1 MLLALRRRVE
11 TSMPSAARDPSDSAS
26 ATRDVRLHVPVST
39 ILTLLIAAACVWALL
54 RLVPSLVVFFVALV
68 LAVTLWPVVDRMERR
83 GLSRPLSVGMLAL
96 GMVAV
101 VALFVFLILPPLANQ
116 SIELAANIGA
126 YRRKV
131 QAHLNPDHPL
141 LARLMSEIFDLP
153 SSPEVAH
160 SLRRPLAWGQ
170 VVLES
175 ALAAVMVL
183 VLSVYLLLDGKRTY
197 AWLLAYVPRRH
208 RSMMAETVPAVS
220 EVVMAYVQGQLLTSL
235 LAGGYAF
242 AALTILRVPSALP
255 LAVLAAICD
264 VLPILGVFI
273 STIPAAF
280 FALTVSPFAAAAV
293 VVLYL
298 LYHAIENYVIIPR
311 VYGRRLRLSPL
322 VVLIALI
329 VGGSL
334 YGVLGAVLIL
344 PVFAAYPIIE
354 KIWLTDYLSDEVV
367 ADHAELAEAAAT
379 GEDRAIDAVLQGEEH
394 PSERMTIRKNG

>member
-11 TSMPSAARDPSDSAS
+11 LSTRSAPRDPSDSAS
-26 ATRDVRLHVPVST
+26 AVRDVRIHVPVST
-39 ILTLLIAAACVWALL
+39 ILKVLIAAACLWALL
-54 RLVPSLVVFFVALV
+54 RLIPSLIVLFVALV
-68 LAVTLWPVVDRMERR
+68 LAITLWPIVERLERR
-83 GLSRPLSVGMLAL
+83 GLSRSLAVGLVAS
-96 GMVAV
+96 GMIAV
-101 VALFVFLILPPLANQ
+101 IALFLFLVLPPLATQ
-116 SIELAANIGA
+116 TIELAANLGA

-141 LARLMSEIFDLP
+141 FAKLMAEIFDLP

-160 SLRRPLAWGQ
+160 TLRRPLAWGQ

-175 ALAAVMVL
+175 SLAAILVL

-208 RSMMAETVPAVS
+208 RQKMSETVPAVS
-220 EVVMAYVQGQLLTSL
+220 DVVMAYVQGQLLTSL
-235 LAGGYAF
+235 LYGSFAF
-242 AALTILRVPSALP
+242 VVLTVLRVPSALP
-255 LAVLAAICD
+255 LAVLAAVCD
-264 VLPILGVFI
+264 VLPILGIFV

-280 FALTVSPFAAAAV
+280 FALTVSPVAAAAV
-293 VVLYL
+293 VLLYL
-298 LYHAIENYVIIPR
+298 LYHALENYVIVPR

-334 YGVLGAVLIL
+334 YGVLGAVLSL
-344 PVFAAYPIIE
+344 PIFAAYPIIE
-354 KIWLTDYLSDEVV
+354 KIWLADYLSDEVV
-367 ADHAELAEAAAT
+367 ADHAELAEASAT

-394 PSERMTIRKNG
+394 PSERATIRKNG

>member
-1 MLLALRRRVE
+1 
-11 TSMPSAARDPSDSAS
+11 MPSAARDPSDSAS

-208 RSMMAETVPAVS
+208 RSKMAETVPAVS

-264 VLPILGVFI
+264 VLPILGVVI

>member
-208 RSMMAETVPAVS
+208 RSKMAETVPAVS

>member
-1 MLLALRRRVE
+1 
-11 TSMPSAARDPSDSAS
+11 MPSAARDPSDSAS

-208 RSMMAETVPAVS
+208 RSKMAETVPAVS

>member
-1 MLLALRRRVE
+1 VDGADAPV
-11 TSMPSAARDPSDSAS
+11 T
-26 ATRDVRLHVPVST
+26 DVRLRVPVST
-39 ILTLLIAAACVWALL
+39 ILVILLAAACVWALL
-54 RLVPSLVVFFVALV
+54 RLVPSLIVLFVAMV
-68 LAVTLWPVVDRMERR
+68 LAVTLSPIVERMERR
-83 GLSRPLSVGMLAL
+83 GLSRSLSVGVVAF

-116 SIELAANIGA
+116 TIELAANLGA

-160 SLRRPLAWGQ
+160 TLRRPLAWGQ

-175 ALAAVMVL
+175 SLAAVMVL

-208 RSMMAETVPAVS
+208 RPKMAETVPAVS

-242 AALTILRVPSALP
+242 AALTILHVPSALP

-264 VLPILGVFI
+264 VLPILGVFL

-344 PVFAAYPIIE
+344 PIFAAYPIIE

-394 PSERMTIRKNG
+394 PSERVASRENG